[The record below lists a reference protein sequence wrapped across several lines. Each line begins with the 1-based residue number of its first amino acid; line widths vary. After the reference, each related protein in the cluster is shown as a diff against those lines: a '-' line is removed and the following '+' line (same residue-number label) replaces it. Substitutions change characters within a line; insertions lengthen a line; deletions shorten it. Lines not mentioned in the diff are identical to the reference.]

1 MSTWQSIFEIAEKV
15 QSGQESA
22 VKLVEKSL
30 SLINDNK
37 KLKQEKNSSL
47 ISKNDYYFNNVKLVI
62 SSGSTAAIFEYLY
75 FKKKVFIYMT
85 KTRQNIHI
93 IMEMKI
99 QKIF

>member
-37 KLKQEKNSSL
+37 KYCAIITTAQER
-47 ISKNDYYFNNVKLVI
+47 
-62 SSGSTAAIFEYLY
+62 AMERA
-75 FKKKVFIYMT
+75 
-85 KTRQNIHI
+85 KTIDQING
-93 IMEMKI
+93 
-99 QKIF
+99 